1 MRFWGDYA
9 RKLLPPPRSVPDRLP
24 CWHSRCQNP
33 GRRLET
39 RERILAAACAV
50 SFSRGMSLW
59 YDRDRPYGSVRFT
72 KIPSIHVSLEA
83 PLTVSRVY
91 IFVVELARPAMT
103 WQER

>member
-1 MRFWGDYA
+1 
-9 RKLLPPPRSVPDRLP
+9 
-24 CWHSRCQNP
+24 
-33 GRRLET
+33 
-39 RERILAAACAV
+39 
-50 SFSRGMSLW
+50 MSLW